1 MSRPRLLDGCCCGGG
16 AGVGYARAGFD
27 VTGMDREA
35 QPDYPLPFVLGD
47 ILTAELDGFEWVH
60 ISPPCQRYSPATPSW
75 ARERWP
81 DLVDPIRERMRAAV
95 RAGVIKGYVIEN
107 VPGAPLRRPVTVCG
121 SAFGLGVQRHRLFEA
136 SVPLAGTGCAHGGP
150 IIEVYGGQ
158 PPEGVAAARVAMGI
172 DWLPWDRLVEAI
184 PPAYTEYLGRQ
195 ILRHLTQVDTVT
207 RPAVLASAPT
217 SGIRHPGRPGSV
229 TSPAGDPSPAAGAL
243 RQLAQVDAVTP
254 LEAHSS
260 APSVS
265 STRIRHES
273 RSRSVA
279 LVDGQP
285 SRGCQYCGEPVAVS
299 ATGRWRRYCRQACR
313 QAAYRDRLTT
323 RPRTAEREDHPA

>member
-1 MSRPRLLDGCCCGGG
+1 
-16 AGVGYARAGFD
+16 
-27 VTGMDREA
+27 MDREA
-35 QPDYPLPFVLGD
+35 QPDYPLPFLLGD
-47 ILTAELDGFEWVH
+47 ILTAELGGFEWVH
-60 ISPPCQRYSPATPSW
+60 VSPPCQRYSPATPSW
-75 ARERWP
+75 ARDRWP
-81 DLVDPIRERMRAAV
+81 DMVAPVRDRLRQAV
-95 RAGVIKGYVIEN
+95 RDRVIEGYVIEN

-158 PPEGVAAARVAMGI
+158 PPEGVAAARAAMGI

-195 ILRHLTQVDTVT
+195 LLRHLAQVDIVT
-207 RPAVLASAPT
+207 RPAVLTSAPPA
-217 SGIRHPGRPGSV
+217 GIRHRP
-229 TSPAGDPSPAAGAL
+229 PA
-243 RQLAQVDAVTP
+243 RCVTP

-260 APSVS
+260 VLPA
-265 STRIRHES
+265 RICHEP

-279 LVDGQP
+279 LIDGQP
-285 SRGCQYCGEPVAVS
+285 ARGCQYCGEPVALS

-323 RPRTAEREDHPA
+323 HTNTDREDHPA